1 MINDFDAIEK
11 LLYLE
16 ARLLDEGRLDE
27 WLDLFTANAVYWIPA
42 GDYNI
47 DPNEHVSI
55 VYDTRRDME
64 RRVARL
70 KSGYAFAEDPP
81 SRTHRVVSN
90 VEIQA
95 PVADG
100 ESTLTAL
107 TVMVLF
113 ALTKHKYAIHSAR
126 CEFILQYNEPAWKIE
141 RKKVGLLRNDEP
153 LEAMPYLI

>member
-1 MINDFDAIEK
+1 MEGVNGRERGMTSHFEAVER

-42 GDYNI
+42 GADNI
-47 DPNEHVSI
+47 DTNEHVSI

-70 KSGYAFAEDPP
+70 KSGYAYAEDPP

-90 VEIQA
+90 LEIHL
-95 PVADG
+95 P
-100 ESTLTAL
+100 
-107 TVMVLF
+107 
-113 ALTKHKYAIHSAR
+113 
-126 CEFILQYNEPAWKIE
+126 
-141 RKKVGLLRNDEP
+141 
-153 LEAMPYLI
+153 EA